1 MAWEDALAVL
11 RTVVSDAVG
20 DVDADAPIYYAP
32 PARIP
37 HKGVS
42 VVWQVAGPEVSRRPS
57 DVRRSL
63 YEQVVQ
69 VYRWL
74 PSDLRPEQ
82 TVMLSGELNDIVAAI
97 NDALDGNLQLDGQA
111 VSVDPPVW
119 DDAEGVSYGD
129 ATSTYVMMSCSIGV
143 EVEKL
148 NAGFGAGSVAASRS
162 RTTRPRMSVPRTP
175 VSALRRAV
183 TTTYTAAGLQLLRR
197 PRRLRLR
204 PARLVRTRITRAATT
219 YTPIGASRPLLPPL
233 RPLRRLERAKWARAP
248 DTPVTTT
255 GTLTGALLTL

>member
-1 MAWEDALAVL
+1 M
-11 RTVVSDAVG
+11 
-20 DVDADAPIYYAP
+20 
-32 PARIP
+32 
-37 HKGVS
+37 
-42 VVWQVAGPEVSRRPS
+42 WQVAGPEVSRRPS

-63 YEQVVQ
+63 YEQVIQ

-97 NDALDGNLQLDGQA
+97 NDALDGNLQLDGEA

-148 NAGFGAGSVAASRS
+148 NAGFGAGRVGGISLSDNTPEDVGAADAGVGTEASRDDHVHGGGAAAATATPEATAAAGAVGTDTGYARGDHVHADRGEPPAAATATPEETAANGRS
-162 RTTRPRMSVPRTP
+162 GHGHRTTP
-175 VSALRRAV
+175 VSDHS
-183 TTTYTAAGLQLLRR
+183 
-197 PRRLRLR
+197 
-204 PARLVRTRITRAATT
+204 AR
-219 YTPIGASRPLLPPL
+219 
-233 RPLRRLERAKWARAP
+233 
-248 DTPVTTT
+248 
-255 GTLTGALLTL
+255 